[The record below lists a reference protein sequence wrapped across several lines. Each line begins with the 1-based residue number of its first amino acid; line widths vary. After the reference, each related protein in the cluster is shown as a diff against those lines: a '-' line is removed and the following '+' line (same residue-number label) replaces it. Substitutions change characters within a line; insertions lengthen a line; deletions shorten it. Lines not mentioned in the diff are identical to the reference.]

1 MTGLPRHALWV
12 RMPRFI
18 GDGILISQSLEPLRR
33 AQIPLV
39 AWGPER
45 VLDLYRGSS
54 AFSGVHADEPAGRQV
69 LALARALRRH
79 EAMGVLGLTR
89 SLRPLLA
96 GWVARVPLRI
106 GWSDKGGRYLG
117 THTAPFWQVDL
128 HHFDRYQA
136 LVRSAFPDLPEGGP
150 HAFHPRP
157 EAEAAAFGL
166 LAQIQ
171 PGETGFVACA
181 LGAHG
186 WNKRLSTTIWTALAG
201 RLLESGMVP
210 VLLGSGPEDAEQA
223 HTIQAAHPGVRNLVG
238 SVGLADTAGL
248 LCHARGLVGNDS
260 ALAHLAAA
268 VECPCVVAFGP
279 TRPSWTA
286 PRGPAVSI
294 VRREDLPCLACGSHG
309 CPTPGHP
316 CMQALPAERLL
327 EALGG
332 ILLPPSPV
340 EAQDRP

>member
-1 MTGLPRHALWV
+1 MTAPPRQALWV

-33 AQIPLV
+33 ARIPLV

-54 AFSGVHADEPAGRQV
+54 AFAGVHPDEPSGRQV

-106 GWSDKGGRYLG
+106 GWADKGGRYLG

-136 LVRSAFPDLPEGGP
+136 LVRSAFPDLPGDGP
-150 HAFHPRP
+150 HVFRPRP
-157 EAEAAAFGL
+157 EAEAAALGWL
-166 LAQIQ
+166 DQLQ
-171 PGETGFVACA
+171 PGEAGFVACA

-186 WNKRLSTTIWTALAG
+186 WNKRLGTAIWIALVS
-201 RLLESGMVP
+201 RLLDTGRMP
-210 VLLGSGPEDAEQA
+210 VLLGNGPEDAEQA
-223 HTIQAAHPGVRNLVG
+223 QAIQEAQPGVRSLVG
-238 SVGLADTAGL
+238 RLGLADAAGL
-248 LCHARGLVGNDS
+248 LRHARGLVGNDS

-268 VECPCVVAFGP
+268 VGCPCVVAFGP
-279 TRPSWTA
+279 TRPGWTA
-286 PRGPAVSI
+286 PRGPAVRI

-316 CMQALPAERLL
+316 CMQALPAEDLF
-327 EALGG
+327 EALDR
-332 ILLPPSPV
+332 ILLPRSPAGIL
-340 EAQDRP
+340 ERP